1 MTFDL
6 LWLPNVIIERQ
17 RTSRIMLFLES
28 VPRCPPDLHARR
40 RRRASGSAHLHTGVQ
55 RVLRAAPGATEPR
68 AQLPAPPPLKP
79 TPFKEVARS
88 PEAGTT
94 TGTTWQQAEERAG
107 QQGGAFTTS
116 EQRAAL
122 PVRTQLHVRVI
133 KPRLHPKALVTSC
146 ALKLAFLSESF
157 LPKRVSS
164 GTECP

>member
-6 LWLPNVIIERQ
+6 LWLPNVITERQ
-17 RTSRIMLFLES
+17 RTSRVMLFLES
-28 VPRCPPDLHARR
+28 VPRCPPDLRARR

-55 RVLRAAPGATEPR
+55 STAGRPWSHRALSPAACPSSPQTYSFQRSGEVTRGGRHHGHDVAAGGGACW
-68 AQLPAPPPLKP
+68 AA
-79 TPFKEVARS
+79 A
-88 PEAGTT
+88 
-94 TGTTWQQAEERAG
+94 
-107 QQGGAFTTS
+107 GAFTTS

-133 KPRLHPKALVTSC
+133 KPQLHPKALVTSC